1 MAPKGSSSDKAVAI
15 DWDLGSTCA
24 LRLLAA
30 TQGNAPDWQEEL
42 WDHDRHR
49 DDNIVENK
57 GNSRG
62 NNSPHQEEAI
72 QWHRKAAATPQ
83 VIAGDPLGS
92 SRCSHCYCYHYYL
105 YTDKNR
111 EKRIN
116 GFKQQSVT

>member
-72 QWHRKAAATPQ
+72 
-83 VIAGDPLGS
+83 
-92 SRCSHCYCYHYYL
+92 HY
-105 YTDKNR
+105 R
-111 EKRIN
+111 VQI
-116 GFKQQSVT
+116 S